1 MREIGYRAWLKE
13 EKRFIYPKLILND
26 FGSVVEVAYNDID
39 ISSDKIIEHRLIIED
54 VVLEQF
60 TGLRDKNGKKI
71 YEGDLIKEVIY
82 GRKFVIWE
90 VRYCQDDCCFELH
103 RIRGAYFGDSLLGG
117 GSQYEV
123 IGNIHEN
130 KDLLEY
136 IEKDQKTE

>member
-39 ISSDKIIEHRLIIED
+39 IFTDELIEHRLLIED

-60 TGLRDKNGKKI
+60 TGLRDKNGKRI
-71 YEGDLIKEVIY
+71 YEGDLIKEVAY
-82 GRKFVIWE
+82 GRKFIIWE
-90 VRYCQDDCCFELH
+90 VRWHQDECCFELH
-103 RIRGAYFGDSLLGG
+103 RIRGALYGDSLLSCD
-117 GSQYEV
+117 SQYEV

-130 KDLLEY
+130 KNLLEY

>member
-13 EKRFIYPKLILND
+13 EKRYIYPKLILND

-39 ISSDKIIEHRLIIED
+39 ISSDELIEHRLLIED

-71 YEGDLIKEVIY
+71 YEGDILAIPS
-82 GRKFVIWE
+82 RKDKKNNKLYIVVWHKTRARFNFANTNGE
-90 VRYCQDDCCFELH
+90 
-103 RIRGAYFGDSLLGG
+103 FGEISIGKIMR
-117 GSQYEV
+117 SQI

-130 KDLLEY
+130 KLEN
-136 IEKDQKTE
+136 KND